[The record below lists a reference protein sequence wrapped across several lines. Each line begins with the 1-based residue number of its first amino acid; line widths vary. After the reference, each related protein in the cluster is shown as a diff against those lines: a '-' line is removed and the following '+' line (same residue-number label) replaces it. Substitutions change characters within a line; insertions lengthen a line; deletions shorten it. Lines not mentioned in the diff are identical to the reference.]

1 MGESEKLLAA
11 SLAKLPYAPL
21 PSQKEA
27 LERLVEFACHGR
39 SRDVLVLSGYAG
51 TGKTSLVG
59 ALIAAMGSYKMK
71 TRVLAPT
78 GRAAKVAEKYSARRA
93 STIHRHIYRVQG
105 EGPSATFGLGHNSA
119 VDTLYIID
127 ESSMVT
133 DFPGH
138 SMLVDLV
145 RFVYSAPGCRMILV
159 GDEAQLPPVGGENA
173 PAMNPD
179 RLGALGLTPETVRL
193 TDIARQ
199 QGDSG
204 ILMNATEVRSH
215 LVEKQWTLP
224 KLSARYP
231 DTEIV
236 TFYDF
241 EEALSGSWSRVG
253 REESVIITRSNRRAN
268 MINAAVRRQLL
279 YAEEPLERGERL
291 VLAKNNYFWT
301 RDVAGINF
309 LANGETVT
317 VEWIGKR
324 EFRHGFWFVDV
335 ELSVPGSENT
345 VAAKLLLDSLQ
356 ADGPALPREKMQQLY
371 ESVMAGHPGTEN
383 EKMMAAYTDP
393 YFNALQAKY
402 AYCITC
408 HKAQGGQWRH
418 VYVDLDSLMLD
429 CIDETFLRWLYT
441 AVTRAVDRLFFLN
454 PSIPIEEKQRH

>member
-1 MGESEKLLAA
+1 M
-11 SLAKLPYAPL
+11 
-21 PSQKEA
+21 
-27 LERLVEFACHGR
+27 
-39 SRDVLVLSGYAG
+39 
-51 TGKTSLVG
+51 
-59 ALIAAMGSYKMK
+59 
-71 TRVLAPT
+71 
-78 GRAAKVAEKYSARRA
+78 
-93 STIHRHIYRVQG
+93 
-105 EGPSATFGLGHNSA
+105 
-119 VDTLYIID
+119 
-127 ESSMVT
+127 
-133 DFPGH
+133 
-138 SMLVDLV
+138 
-145 RFVYSAPGCRMILV
+145 
-159 GDEAQLPPVGGENA
+159 
-173 PAMNPD
+173 
-179 RLGALGLTPETVRL
+179 
-193 TDIARQ
+193 
-199 QGDSG
+199 
-204 ILMNATEVRSH
+204 
-215 LVEKQWTLP
+215 EKQWTLP

-335 ELSVPGSENT
+335 ELSVPGTEST

-371 ESVMAGHPGTEN
+371 ESVMAGYPGTEN

-429 CIDETFLRWLYT
+429 GIDETFLRWLYT

>member
-1 MGESEKLLAA
+1 
-11 SLAKLPYAPL
+11 
-21 PSQKEA
+21 
-27 LERLVEFACHGR
+27 
-39 SRDVLVLSGYAG
+39 
-51 TGKTSLVG
+51 
-59 ALIAAMGSYKMK
+59 
-71 TRVLAPT
+71 
-78 GRAAKVAEKYSARRA
+78 
-93 STIHRHIYRVQG
+93 
-105 EGPSATFGLGHNSA
+105 
-119 VDTLYIID
+119 
-127 ESSMVT
+127 MVT

-279 YAEEPLERGERL
+279 YAEEPLERG
-291 VLAKNNYFWT
+291 
-301 RDVAGINF
+301 
-309 LANGETVT
+309 
-317 VEWIGKR
+317 
-324 EFRHGFWFVDV
+324 
-335 ELSVPGSENT
+335 
-345 VAAKLLLDSLQ
+345 
-356 ADGPALPREKMQQLY
+356 
-371 ESVMAGHPGTEN
+371 
-383 EKMMAAYTDP
+383 
-393 YFNALQAKY
+393 
-402 AYCITC
+402 
-408 HKAQGGQWRH
+408 
-418 VYVDLDSLMLD
+418 
-429 CIDETFLRWLYT
+429 
-441 AVTRAVDRLFFLN
+441 
-454 PSIPIEEKQRH
+454 